1 MMEQELYHWGIHGM
15 RWGKRR
21 YQYEDGT
28 LTPEGKIRYRKDGT
42 ERPKSEQKL
51 MRQRYETL
59 KKARAAKLKKAQEA
73 AKKAQ
78 EEAKRPK
85 TVKDLSDEDLR
96 KQVERLKLENS
107 YFTNKDFVD
116 KHMPDTRS
124 AGKKFIDKVVK
135 DIAVPAAT
143 EAGKQLL
150 TNYLKSQGDK
160 LIKEL
165 NKN

>member
-1 MMEQELYHWGIHGM
+1 MTNEELYHWGIHGM

-42 ERPKSEQKL
+42 ERTKAEQKL
-51 MRQRYETL
+51 MRQKYESL
-59 KKARAAKLKKAQEA
+59 KKARAEKARKAK
-73 AKKAQ
+73 

-85 TVKDLSDEDLR
+85 TIKDLSDADLQ
-96 KQVERLKLENS
+96 KQVDRLKLENQ
-107 YFTNKDFVD
+107 YFANKDFVD

-143 EAGKQLL
+143 EAGKQIL
-150 TNYLKSQGDK
+150 TNYLKSKGDK